1 VSVNSKDPKNRV
13 PDRLKQWFHSAKSRG
28 ADIFRKSRV
37 SKLGDRIPSRWKDLD
52 LDLRKYQ
59 VGDISN
65 FTRYFHWGL
74 VVLGVFFLAEFT
86 ARMLGLWLKPGYVP
100 PPPPPVV
107 STRRYVPQG
116 EYDAILNR
124 NMFNVEGTIPEPFD
138 QGQLDCF
145 SQARPSTQRIML
157 LGTIVMSDDKYSVAL
172 VQEEGAASKEAVRQ
186 GDGFS
191 DSKLQAMKID
201 RKRLCFQVRSSQD
214 LEFIEIPD
222 ADGMEGAN
230 PVLSSGS
237 PSDGINPVA
246 EDKFMVN
253 QNFLEKNILN
263 LNEILQTA
271 RAVPYLEPGTG
282 QFKGFLIQSMDP
294 ESPFSK
300 LGVRQGDILT
310 AVNDIVLDNAGKGL
324 EAFQRLR
331 NSPKIDLE
339 VIRAGQRKA
348 LTYDIRP

>member
-1 VSVNSKDPKNRV
+1 VRDKSNDPKNRV
-13 PDRLKQWFHSAKSRG
+13 PDRLKNWFHSAKSRG

-37 SKLGDRIPSRWKDLD
+37 SKLGDRIPRKWKDMD
-52 LDLRKYQ
+52 FDLRKLQ
-59 VGDISN
+59 LGDVSQ
-65 FTRYFHWGL
+65 FTKYLHWGL
-74 VVLGVFFLAEFT
+74 IVLAIFFVAEFA
-86 ARMLGLWLKPGYVP
+86 ARMTGLWLKPGYVP
-100 PPPPPVV
+100 PPPTPMA
-107 STRRYVPQG
+107 STRKSVPQG
-116 EYDAILNR
+116 EYETILSR

-145 SQARPSTQRIML
+145 SQARLSTQRLVL
-157 LGTIVMSDDKYSVAL
+157 LGTIVMSDEKYSVAL
-172 VQEEGAASKEAVRQ
+172 VQEEGAANKEAVRQ
-186 GDGFS
+186 GDSFS
-191 DSKLQAMKID
+191 GSKLQAMKVE
-201 RKRLCFQVRSSQD
+201 RKRLCFQVKASQD

-222 ADGMEGAN
+222 ADGMEGAS
-230 PVLSSGS
+230 PSLSSMN
-237 PSDGINPVA
+237 PSDGITPVS

-271 RAVPYLEPGTG
+271 RAVPYLEPGSG
-282 QFKGFLIQSMDP
+282 QFKGFLIQSMDQD
-294 ESPFSK
+294 SPFSK

-339 VIRAGQRKA
+339 VIRSGQRKA
-348 LTYDIRP
+348 ISFDIKP